1 MSSRADD
8 TIMGDAT
15 PDEPAL
21 DASALDASA
30 SGASGLGTSRERM
43 DAALEALLPTWMRG
57 ERNRLIRKVCLGAL
71 GIRAAL
77 NIVERARAARGTERL
92 LPAVLREAGIT
103 WCVVSGSLDPV
114 PRTGPLIVVAN
125 HPFGMAEGIILHE
138 MARAIRDDAR
148 TMAVEHLGIVEE
160 LHGEFIFVD
169 AFKRPAAL
177 RANVR
182 PLVETMRWLAGGRA
196 LCIFPAGAISRPSLR
211 DRGITDPPWS
221 PTLGALVRRS
231 GATVVPVYFHG
242 RNSLPYHAA
251 GLIYSGMRGLLVAG
265 QLLNKRG
272 VEMHAAVGRP
282 IEAQELTGIGDDAAV
297 ATELRRRT
305 LALAAAGR

>member
-1 MSSRADD
+1 MNSKADD
-8 TIMGDAT
+8 IIAGTTMPDAKAHEAPAPGT
-15 PDEPAL
+15 P
-21 DASALDASA
+21 
-30 SGASGLGTSRERM
+30 RERM
-43 DAALEALLPTWMRG
+43 DAALQALLPTWMRG
-57 ERNRLIRKVCLGAL
+57 ERNRLLRNLCLRTL
-71 GIRAAL
+71 RIRAAL
-77 NIVERARAARGTERL
+77 DIVERARAARGSERL
-92 LPAVLREAGIT
+92 LPTVLREAGIT
-103 WCVVSGSLDPV
+103 WRIVHGSLDAV

-138 MARAIRDDAR
+138 MAQTIRDDAR

-182 PLVETMRWLAGGRA
+182 PLVETMHWLAGGRA

-221 PTLGALVRRS
+221 PTLGALIRRS
-231 GATVVPVYFHG
+231 GATVVPVYFPG

-251 GLIYSGMRGLLVAG
+251 GLIYSGMRGMLVAG

-272 VEMHAAVGRP
+272 VEMHAAVGEP
-282 IEAQELTGIGDDAAV
+282 IGAAELTAIGDDAAV

>member
-1 MSSRADD
+1 MNSGADD
-8 TIMGDAT
+8 IIARATI
-15 PDEPAL
+15 P
-21 DASALDASA
+21 DASAHEAPA
-30 SGASGLGTSRERM
+30 PGAPANTVPGTSRERM
-43 DAALEALLPTWMRG
+43 DAALQSLLPTWLRG
-57 ERNRLIRKVCLGAL
+57 DRNRRLRNFCLRALRIRPAL
-71 GIRAAL
+71 D
-77 NIVERARAARGTERL
+77 IVERARTARGSERL
-92 LPAVLREAGIT
+92 LPGVLREAGIT
-103 WCVVSGSLDPV
+103 WRIISGSLEAA

-138 MARAIRDDAR
+138 MVRAFRDDAR

-182 PLVETMRWLAGGRA
+182 PLVETMHWLADGRA
-196 LCIFPAGAISRPSLR
+196 LSIFPAGAISRPSLR

-221 PTLGALVRRS
+221 PTLGALIRRS
-231 GATVVPVYFHG
+231 GATVVPVYFPG

-272 VEMHAAVGRP
+272 VEMHAVVGGP
-282 IEAQELTGIGDDAAV
+282 IGAEELTAIGDDAAV

-305 LALAAAGR
+305 LALAAAAR